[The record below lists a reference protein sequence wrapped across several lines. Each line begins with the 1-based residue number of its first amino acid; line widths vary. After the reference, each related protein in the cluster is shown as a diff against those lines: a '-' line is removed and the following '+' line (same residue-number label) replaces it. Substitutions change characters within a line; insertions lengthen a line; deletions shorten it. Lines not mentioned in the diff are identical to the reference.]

1 MWVYDLDSL
10 RLIAVNDAAIAHYGY
25 SRAKFLSM
33 TIRDLRPGDELPA
46 LEENLRPG
54 SHGFE
59 RSGGWRHRKRDG
71 TTHRRR
77 DRLPRADLRRPPCRV
92 VLATDVTAR
101 RSAENAQRAQLVV
114 AQRLVDSTTID
125 EAGPKLLDALGSTM
139 GWDAATIWRVD
150 ARPRRC
156 ASTRSGRCRPPDPG
170 LDRRARAQPALGD
183 VRARRR
189 LGGPGLAERRARLR
203 GERTPRRGVS
213 GRRGPE
219 ARFPASRGRDP
230 DRRQQ
235 WRARGARVLQP
246 QPPPDRRRI
255 ACAR

>member
-33 TIRDLRPGDELPA
+33 TIRDLRPGDELPS
-46 LEENLRPG
+46 LEENLRSG

-59 RSGGWRHRKRDG
+59 RSGGWRHRKKDG
-71 TTHRRR
+71 SIIDVEIVSHELTFAGRR
-77 DRLPRADLRRPPCRV
+77 ARV

-150 ARPRRC
+150 GTSEVLRFDTFWSVPTADPGLTAELEHSLRSATFR
-156 ASTRSGRCRPPDPG
+156 STRS
-170 LDRRARAQPALGD
+170 
-183 VRARRR
+183 
-189 LGGPGLAERRARLR
+189 
-203 GERTPRRGVS
+203 
-213 GRRGPE
+213 
-219 ARFPASRGRDP
+219 RF
-230 DRRQQ
+230 
-235 WRARGARVLQP
+235 
-246 QPPPDRRRI
+246 
-255 ACAR
+255 